1 MKSPA
6 LASQSS
12 QDRAVEEDQVPLQ
25 PLQSH

>member
-12 QDRAVEEDQVPLQ
+12 QDSAVEEDQVPLQ